1 MKANKLKLEEL
12 TPRELVIQAIAYRSP
27 PRSPLFF
34 RTDPERSDIVQVAYH
49 SPTNFVDVEKTRDEW
64 GCHWGNAIGTGTGYI
79 LEHPRMNSN
88 LVPHLPDPGRYRFAA
103 IEDAVQRYPHK
114 FVVAS
119 LGLTGFGILTAL
131 RGFENALAD
140 LYLNPDLLAR
150 LADRVFDFETAAVEE
165 IGRRGAD
172 GVWFFDDWG
181 MEQSLFIRP
190 DLWRSFFKPRY
201 AAQFRRIHE
210 LGMRAFFH
218 SCGCVWQIIPDLIEI
233 GVDVLNLEQMG
244 LFSDETRTGY
254 ERIAQEFGGRVCFT
268 VNVDSQRTLTSGTPQ
283 QIEQEV
289 RHIFQT
295 FGNLGGGFIIFA
307 DAGKDHYIIHQKPA
321 PDRRPVRFHD
331 PSLTS
336 QSGVTPWMFSWAWI

>member
-1 MKANKLKLEEL
+1 MNAK
-12 TPRELVIQAIAYRSP
+12 ELVIRAITFQSP
-27 PRSPLFF
+27 PRPPLFF
-34 RTDPERSDIVQVAYH
+34 RTDPLRSDIVQAAY
-49 SPTNFVDVEKTRDEW
+49 SAPTNFVDAGKTRDEW
-64 GCHWGNAIGTGTGYI
+64 GCTWGNVIGTGTGYI
-79 LEHPRMNSN
+79 LKHP
-88 LVPHLPDPGRYRFAA
+88 LEDWTALETYVFPDPRKASRFVE
-103 IEDAVQRYPHK
+103 IEKAVKEYPDK
-114 FVVAS
+114 FVVAA
-119 LGLTGFGILTAL
+119 LGLSGFSLMTGL
-131 RGFENALAD
+131 RGFENTLAD
-140 LYLNPDLLAR
+140 LYLNPDMLAR
-150 LADRVFDFETAAVEE
+150 LAERVFDFETAAIEE
-165 IGRRGAD
+165 IGRRGAH

-244 LFSDETRTGY
+244 VFSDEARTGY
-254 ERIAQEFGGRVCFT
+254 ERIVQEFGGRVSFT

-295 FGNLGGGFIIFA
+295 FGNLGGGFIVFA
-307 DAGKDHYIIHQKPA
+307 DAGKDHYIHPSENLRLIE
-321 PDRRPVRFHD
+321 DLCV
-331 PSLTS
+331 SLTLH
-336 QSGVTPWMFSWAWI
+336 